1 MASAAWEVLD
11 VSVEHANPW
20 FQVWRRQVRLPDGSL
35 IRYFSA
41 QYDRSAVGVLAL
53 NAGKALLVRQ
63 YRVLI
68 DREVWAIPAGGVD
81 VGETSLA
88 AAGRELLEET
98 GHAALA
104 LRPLIAFYPTYGSS
118 NQLFEI
124 FLAERT
130 ERRCEQIDG
139 NEVLE
144 TGWFDGGEVMEMIAR
159 NEIPDSLSLV
169 PLLLAMRQGLL
180 AEAERWHRIR

>member
-104 LRPLIAFYPTYGSS
+104 LRPLIAFYPTMAAAISCSRFSWQSGRSVAAS
-118 NQLFEI
+118 
-124 FLAERT
+124 RST
-130 ERRCEQIDG
+130 
-139 NEVLE
+139 
-144 TGWFDGGEVMEMIAR
+144 
-159 NEIPDSLSLV
+159 
-169 PLLLAMRQGLL
+169 AMRCWKRTGLMG
-180 AEAERWHRIR
+180 AR